1 MIIEVKKV
9 CDVLRKEIAKPYI
22 PISHIEAASMVS
34 MDTRNRFLALVS
46 YNHALTH
53 GVVLSIPIAANYIQ
67 IEQNLSYTTVFVA
80 ISISIF
86 MYGIGAVLAGY
97 LIDKIGVI
105 KPLFTGILITMI
117 SLVFLSISTN
127 WQWFSIW
134 IIFAGF
140 GLSFTHP
147 AGLTLVSQMFVKN
160 RGRGMGT
167 FGFIG
172 QFGQFIPPIAAAAL
186 GKFFSWNLIFLVL
199 LAFYIPAV
207 VFCSLLLRS
216 KVQIEEVKGPG
227 TVKYTKALGTLFTGI
242 VLLVL
247 LLTALRGNYYRALT
261 SSLTFYAN
269 DVLNLDILTGAI
281 FLSIMLIFGL
291 PGHLIGGHLA
301 DKYGPIKP
309 LIGFSALAVVG
320 ILLCFSLNLW
330 ILIIGLC
337 IIGFA
342 FFSAQPAENV
352 LTANVS
358 PFNVRGTL
366 YGLKFLVSFGF
377 SFIALI
383 LIGVYSDIYSL
394 SVAFF
399 IIMIFIL
406 GALLSVFAIAK
417 IYKNPNETVLPEDE
431 KLDFE

>member
-1 MIIEVKKV
+1 MIV
-9 CDVLRKEIAKPYI
+9 
-22 PISHIEAASMVS
+22 
-34 MDTRNRFLALVS
+34 MDTKKKFLALVS

-67 IEQNLSYTTVFVA
+67 IEQNLSYTPVFVA

-97 LIDKIGVI
+97 LIDRMGVI
-105 KPLFTGILITMI
+105 IPLFTGISITTL
-117 SLVFLSISTN
+117 SLVFLSVTSN
-127 WQWFSIW
+127 WQLFSIW
-134 IIFAGF
+134 IVIAGF

-160 RGRGMGT
+160 RGKGMGT

-172 QFGQFIPPIAAAAL
+172 QFGQFIPPIAAAAI
-186 GKFFSWNLIFLVL
+186 GKYFVWNLIFLVL
-199 LAFYIPAV
+199 LVFYIPAIII
-207 VFCSLLLRS
+207 SGILIKS
-216 KVQIEEVKGPG
+216 KVETEEVESPQNIG
-227 TVKYTKALGTLFTGI
+227 YSKALGTLFSGI

-261 SSLTFYAN
+261 SILTFYSN
-269 DVLNLDILTGAI
+269 DVLELDILTGAI

-291 PGHLIGGHLA
+291 PGHLIGGRLA
-301 DKYGPIKP
+301 DKHGPIKP
-309 LIGFSALAVVG
+309 LLGFSALAVFG
-320 ILLCFSLNLW
+320 ILLCFSLNPL
-330 ILIIGLC
+330 ILILGLG

-383 LIGVYSDIYSL
+383 LIGVYGDIYSL

-406 GALLSVFAIAK
+406 GTLVSVFAIAK
-417 IYKNPNETVLPEDE
+417 IYKPPEDPALIEDE
-431 KLDFE
+431 KWDFE